1 MKKAYLLIAFATL
14 MFSSMEIAL
23 KMAGASFNPIQLNLI
38 RFFIGALVLLP
49 FAIKSIRGNTD
60 LTPKLTDFAIFA
72 LTGFM
77 CVIIS
82 MSLFQIA
89 IVVDEASTVAVLFSS
104 NPVFALIFVVLILRE
119 RIARAEIISTVVSII
134 GLIVIAN
141 PAHLTNPLGLTL
153 ALLSALTFGLY
164 SVISRFGSVKLNYD
178 GITMTCFTFF
188 AGSLELLII
197 AWVSKIT
204 VVGSFLRSVGL
215 TDFANIPILR
225 GINLAHL
232 PILLFIGVL
241 VTGGGFAAYF
251 MAMEITNVSTASLV
265 FFIKPGLA
273 PILAMLILHE
283 KIVPTTIIGIVIIL
297 IGSTLT
303 FISNYRRTHLPI
315 RQKTAD

>member
-1 MKKAYLLIAFATL
+1 
-14 MFSSMEIAL
+14 
-23 KMAGASFNPIQLNLI
+23 
-38 RFFIGALVLLP
+38 
-49 FAIKSIRGNTD
+49 
-60 LTPKLTDFAIFA
+60 
-72 LTGFM
+72 M

>member
-49 FAIKSIRGNTD
+49 FAIKSIRRNTD
-60 LTPKLTDFAIFA
+60 LTPRLADFAIFA

-273 PILAMLILHE
+273 PILATLILHE